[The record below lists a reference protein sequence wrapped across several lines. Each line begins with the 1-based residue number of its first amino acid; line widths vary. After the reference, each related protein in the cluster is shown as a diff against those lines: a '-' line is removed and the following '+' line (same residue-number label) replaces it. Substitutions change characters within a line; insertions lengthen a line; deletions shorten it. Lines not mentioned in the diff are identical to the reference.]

1 MAIPR
6 FIYSFTSWRTLRL
19 FPVWGPNK
27 QGCLQCCIK
36 SLCGLMFISLGQ
48 IPGSRITSSYDTFLY
63 TFLRNCQMVFHSGCI
78 ILCSHQQSLRVPVS
92 PHLHQHLL
100 LFALLIITILVDVCK
115 HLLLGLGVGGWR
127 EQKVPTE
134 LRKYLET
141 EKWGSKLHMSNGSVC
156 DRVIYP
162 QGGVQQMMIWKHLQ
176 LYSDL

>member
-1 MAIPR
+1 MVIPH
-6 FIYSFTSWRTLRL
+6 FVYSFTSWRTLRL

-27 QGCLQCCIK
+27 QGCSQCCIK

-63 TFLRNCQMVFHSGCI
+63 TFWETAKWFSKVAALFY
-78 ILCSHQQSLRVPVS
+78 VPISNVWEFQF
-92 PHLHQHLL
+92 LHISTNTCYL
-100 LFALLIITILVDVCK
+100 LFSLLIITILVDVCE

-141 EKWGSKLHMSNGSVC
+141 EKWGSKLHMSKWVSL
-156 DRVIYP
+156 
-162 QGGVQQMMIWKHLQ
+162 W
-176 LYSDL
+176 